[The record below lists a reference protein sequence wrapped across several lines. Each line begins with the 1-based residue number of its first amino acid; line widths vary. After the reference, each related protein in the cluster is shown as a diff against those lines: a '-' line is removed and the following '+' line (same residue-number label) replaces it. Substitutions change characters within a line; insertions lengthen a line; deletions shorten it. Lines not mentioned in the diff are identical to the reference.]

1 MLISQES
8 GMPILFIDMYGPE
21 IALSDRLRRDCHTVH
36 SRDKANYLIRR
47 IKGRQHLNC
56 NLPVDIYKLFLLGV
70 KVLSGL
76 HTPVLYF
83 LVNCLLSKIAL
94 PTNN

>member
-1 MLISQES
+1 MPISQES
-8 GMPILFIDMYGPE
+8 VMSISCIDMYDLKLPFL
-21 IALSDRLRRDCHTVH
+21 IDCQDCHTVH
-36 SRDKANYLIRR
+36 SRDKANYLIQR

-56 NLPVDIYKLFLLGV
+56 NLLVDMSKLFRLGV
-70 KVLSGL
+70 KVLSG
-76 HTPVLYF
+76 HITPVLYF